1 MTWTANPFFTPMR
14 KRVTAMSKVK
24 ICLDAGHIG
33 STYNQSPVVKTYYE
47 STMAWKLHLKL
58 KAALEQRGF
67 EVVTT
72 RAAIDTPMD
81 VYARGAAARGCDVF
95 PSLHSNACDT
105 ESVDYPV
112 VYRAYDNQNN
122 ADTLARAIALAIGQ
136 LMGTRQQGRTA
147 TRRNNAGGEY
157 YGVLRGA
164 RAAGVPVYLLVEHSF
179 HTNTAAAKWLSVD
192 ENLDRLA
199 EAEADLLAG
208 YFNVQTAPEIR
219 TSIMGTA
226 QATAQQ
232 MALFCRSRNPAPQI
246 TGCSLEALAQM
257 YLIEGATEGVRGDV
271 AFAQSLHETGFFRF
285 GGIVQ
290 PGQNNFAGIG
300 ALNGNTTGQAA
311 TFPNALTGVRAQI
324 QHLKAYAS
332 TEPLK
337 NPCVDPRF
345 GLVTR
350 GSAPYVEWLGAADNP
365 SGAGWAYP
373 GKGYGASVLTLLSQ
387 LIAQTVPQPK
397 PPQSPAI
404 PDWQRS
410 GLQTLTEAGVIN
422 SPDYWETRLSQNV
435 TIGELFGILGNLFT
449 EVPG

>member
-1 MTWTANPFFTPMR
+1 MTWTANPFFTPMG

-95 PSLHSNACDT
+95 LSLHSNACDT

-112 VYRAYDNQNN
+112 VYRAYDNLND
-122 ADTLARAIALAIGQ
+122 ADTLARALALSIGQ

-147 TRRNNAGGEY
+147 TRRNNTGGEY

-192 ENLDRLA
+192 ENLNRLA

-208 YFNVQTAPEIR
+208 YFNVQTVPEIR

-257 YLIEGATEGVRGDV
+257 YLIEGAAEGVRGDV

-300 ALNGNTTGQAA
+300 ALNGNAAGQAA

-422 SPDYWETRLSQNV
+422 SPDYWEARFLQNV
-435 TIGELFGILGNLFT
+435 TVGELFGILGNLFT

>member
-1 MTWTANPFFTPMR
+1 MTWTANPFFTPTR
-14 KRVTAMSKVK
+14 KQVTAMSKVK

-47 STMAWKLHLKL
+47 STMVWKLHLKL
-58 KAALEQRGF
+58 KAILEQRGF

-95 PSLHSNACDT
+95 LSLHSNACDT
-105 ESVDYPV
+105 ENIDYPV

-122 ADTLARAIALAIGQ
+122 ADTLARALALSIGQ

-147 TRRNNAGGEY
+147 TRRNNTGGEY

-208 YFNVQTAPEIR
+208 YFNVQTVPEIR

-422 SPDYWETRLSQNV
+422 SPDYWEARLSQNV

>member
-1 MTWTANPFFTPMR
+1 M
-14 KRVTAMSKVK
+14 TAMSKVK

-47 STMAWKLHLKL
+47 SSMVWKLHLKL

-81 VYARGAAARGCDVF
+81 VYARGAAAKGCDVF
-95 PSLHSNACDT
+95 LSLHSNACDT

-122 ADTLARAIALAIGQ
+122 ADTLARALALAIGQ

-208 YFNVQTAPEIR
+208 YFNV
-219 TSIMGTA
+219 
-226 QATAQQ
+226 
-232 MALFCRSRNPAPQI
+232 
-246 TGCSLEALAQM
+246 
-257 YLIEGATEGVRGDV
+257 
-271 AFAQSLHETGFFRF
+271 
-285 GGIVQ
+285 
-290 PGQNNFAGIG
+290 
-300 ALNGNTTGQAA
+300 
-311 TFPNALTGVRAQI
+311 
-324 QHLKAYAS
+324 
-332 TEPLK
+332 
-337 NPCVDPRF
+337 
-345 GLVTR
+345 
-350 GSAPYVEWLGAADNP
+350 
-365 SGAGWAYP
+365 
-373 GKGYGASVLTLLSQ
+373 
-387 LIAQTVPQPK
+387 
-397 PPQSPAI
+397 
-404 PDWQRS
+404 
-410 GLQTLTEAGVIN
+410 
-422 SPDYWETRLSQNV
+422 
-435 TIGELFGILGNLFT
+435 
-449 EVPG
+449 

>member
-95 PSLHSNACDT
+95 LSLHSNACDT

-122 ADTLARAIALAIGQ
+122 ADTLARALALSIGQ

-147 TRRNNAGGEY
+147 TRRNNTGGEY

-192 ENLDRLA
+192 ENLNRLA

-208 YFNVQTAPEIR
+208 YFNVQTVPEIR

-300 ALNGNTTGQAA
+300 ALNGNTAGQAA

>member
-1 MTWTANPFFTPMR
+1 MTWTANPFFTPTR
-14 KRVTAMSKVK
+14 KQVTAMSKVK

-95 PSLHSNACDT
+95 LSLHSNACDT

-112 VYRAYDNQNN
+112 VYRAYDNLND
-122 ADTLARAIALAIGQ
+122 ADTLARALALSIGQ

-147 TRRNNAGGEY
+147 TRRNNTGGEY

-192 ENLDRLA
+192 ENLNRLA

-208 YFNVQTAPEIR
+208 YFNVQTVPEIR

-257 YLIEGATEGVRGDV
+257 YLIEGAAEGVRGDV

-300 ALNGNTTGQAA
+300 ALNGNAAGQAA

-422 SPDYWETRLSQNV
+422 SPDYWEARLSQNV

-449 EVPG
+449 EVRG

>member
-1 MTWTANPFFTPMR
+1 
-14 KRVTAMSKVK
+14 
-24 ICLDAGHIG
+24 
-33 STYNQSPVVKTYYE
+33 
-47 STMAWKLHLKL
+47 
-58 KAALEQRGF
+58 
-67 EVVTT
+67 
-72 RAAIDTPMD
+72 
-81 VYARGAAARGCDVF
+81 
-95 PSLHSNACDT
+95 
-105 ESVDYPV
+105 
-112 VYRAYDNQNN
+112 
-122 ADTLARAIALAIGQ
+122 
-136 LMGTRQQGRTA
+136 
-147 TRRNNAGGEY
+147 
-157 YGVLRGA
+157 
-164 RAAGVPVYLLVEHSF
+164 
-179 HTNTAAAKWLSVD
+179 
-192 ENLDRLA
+192 
-199 EAEADLLAG
+199 
-208 YFNVQTAPEIR
+208 
-219 TSIMGTA
+219 MGTA

-300 ALNGNTTGQAA
+300 ALNGNVAGQAA

-332 TEPLK
+332 AEPLK

-345 GLVTR
+345 ELVTR

-397 PPQSPAI
+397 PPQSPAV

-422 SPDYWETRLSQNV
+422 SPDYWEARFLQNV
-435 TIGELFGILGNLFT
+435 TVGELFGILGNLFT
-449 EVPG
+449 EVPS

>member
-1 MTWTANPFFTPMR
+1 M
-14 KRVTAMSKVK
+14 TAMSKVK

-47 STMAWKLHLKL
+47 STMVWKLHLKL
-58 KAALEQRGF
+58 KAILEQRGF

-72 RAAIDTPMD
+72 REAIDTPMD

-95 PSLHSNACDT
+95 LSLHSNACDT

-136 LMGTRQQGRTA
+136 LMRTRQQGRTA

-192 ENLDRLA
+192 ENLNRLA

-208 YFNVQTAPEIR
+208 YFNVQTVPEIR

-232 MALFCRSRNPAPQI
+232 MALFCRSRNSAPQI
-246 TGCSLEALAQM
+246 AGCSLEALAQM
-257 YLIEGATEGVRGDV
+257 YLIEGATEDVRGDV

-300 ALNGNTTGQAA
+300 ALNGNAAGQAA

-422 SPDYWETRLSQNV
+422 SPDYWEARLLQNV
-435 TIGELFGILGNLFT
+435 TVGELFGILGNLFT

>member
-95 PSLHSNACDT
+95 LSLHSNACDT

-422 SPDYWETRLSQNV
+422 SPDYWEARLSQNV

>member
-1 MTWTANPFFTPMR
+1 MTT
-14 KRVTAMSKVK
+14 MSKVK

-47 STMAWKLHLKL
+47 SSMVWKLHLKL

-81 VYARGAAARGCDVF
+81 VYARGAAAKGCDVF
-95 PSLHSNACDT
+95 LSLHSNACDT
-105 ESVDYPV
+105 ENIDYPV

-122 ADTLARAIALAIGQ
+122 ADTLARALALAIGQ

-208 YFNVQTAPEIR
+208 YFNVQTVPEIR

-422 SPDYWETRLSQNV
+422 SPDYWEARFLQNV
-435 TIGELFGILGNLFT
+435 TVGELFGILGNLFT

>member
-1 MTWTANPFFTPMR
+1 MTWTANPFFTPTR
-14 KRVTAMSKVK
+14 KQVTAMSKVK

-72 RAAIDTPMD
+72 REAIDTPMD

-95 PSLHSNACDT
+95 LSLHSNACDT

-112 VYRAYDNQNN
+112 VYRAYDNLND
-122 ADTLARAIALAIGQ
+122 ADTLARALALSIGQ
-136 LMGTRQQGRTA
+136 LMRTRQQGRTA
-147 TRRNNAGGEY
+147 TRRNNTGGEY

-300 ALNGNTTGQAA
+300 ALNGNTAGQAA

-422 SPDYWETRLSQNV
+422 SPDYWEARLSQNV

-449 EVPG
+449 EVRG

>member
-95 PSLHSNACDT
+95 LSLHSNACDT

-112 VYRAYDNQNN
+112 VYRAYDNLND
-122 ADTLARAIALAIGQ
+122 ADTLARALALSIGQ
-136 LMGTRQQGRTA
+136 LMRTRQQGRTA
-147 TRRNNAGGEY
+147 TRRNNTGGEY

-192 ENLDRLA
+192 KNLDRLA

-208 YFNVQTAPEIR
+208 YFNVQTVPEIR

-422 SPDYWETRLSQNV
+422 SPDYWEARFLQNV
-435 TIGELFGILGNLFT
+435 TVGELFGILGNLFT

>member
-95 PSLHSNACDT
+95 LSLHSNACDT

-192 ENLDRLA
+192 ENLNRLA

-208 YFNVQTAPEIR
+208 YFNVQTVPEIR

-257 YLIEGATEGVRGDV
+257 YLIEGAAEGVRGDV

-300 ALNGNTTGQAA
+300 ALNGNAAGQAA

-422 SPDYWETRLSQNV
+422 SPDYWEARLSQNV

>member
-72 RAAIDTPMD
+72 REAIDTPMD

-95 PSLHSNACDT
+95 LSLHSNACDT

-112 VYRAYDNQNN
+112 VYRAYDNLND
-122 ADTLARAIALAIGQ
+122 ADTLARALALSIGQ
-136 LMGTRQQGRTA
+136 LMRTRQQGRTA
-147 TRRNNAGGEY
+147 TRRNNTGGEY

-208 YFNVQTAPEIR
+208 YFNVQTVPEIR

>member
-95 PSLHSNACDT
+95 LSLHSNACDT

-422 SPDYWETRLSQNV
+422 SPDYWEARFLQNV
-435 TIGELFGILGNLFT
+435 TVGELFGILGNLFT

>member
-47 STMAWKLHLKL
+47 STMVWKLHLKL
-58 KAALEQRGF
+58 KTALEQRGF

-81 VYARGAAARGCDVF
+81 VYARGAAAKDCDVF
-95 PSLHSNACDT
+95 LSLHSNACDT

-122 ADTLARAIALAIGQ
+122 ADTLARALALSIGQ

-147 TRRNNAGGEY
+147 TRRNNTGGEY

-164 RAAGVPVYLLVEHSF
+164 RAAGVPIYLLVEHSF
-179 HTNTAAAKWLSVD
+179 HTNTAAAKWLSID

-208 YFNVQTAPEIR
+208 YFNVQTVPEIR

-300 ALNGNTTGQAA
+300 ALNGNTVGQAA

-365 SGAGWAYP
+365 GGAGWAYP

-422 SPDYWETRLSQNV
+422 SPDYWEARLLQNV
-435 TIGELFGILGNLFT
+435 TVGELFGILGNLFT

>member
-1 MTWTANPFFTPMR
+1 MTWTANLFFTPTR

-47 STMAWKLHLKL
+47 SSMVWKLHLKL

-95 PSLHSNACDT
+95 LSLHSNACDT

-112 VYRAYDNQNN
+112 VYRAYDNQND
-122 ADTLARAIALAIGQ
+122 ADTLARTLALAIGQ

-147 TRRNNAGGEY
+147 TRRNNTGGEY

-164 RAAGVPVYLLVEHSF
+164 RAAGVPIYLLVEHSF
-179 HTNTAAAKWLSVD
+179 HTNTAAAKWLYVD

-199 EAEADLLAG
+199 EAEANLLAD
-208 YFNVQTAPEIR
+208 YFNVQTVPEIR
-219 TSIMGTA
+219 TPIMGTA

-271 AFAQSLHETGFFRF
+271 ACAQSLHETGFFRF

-300 ALNGNTTGQAA
+300 ALNGNTAGQAA

-350 GSAPYVEWLGAADNP
+350 GSAPYVN
-365 SGAGWAYP
+365 GWAQKIIRAVQAGP
-373 GKGYGASVLTLLSQ
+373 IPAKV
-387 LIAQTVPQPK
+387 TVQ
-397 PPQSPAI
+397 AC
-404 PDWQRS
+404 
-410 GLQTLTEAGVIN
+410 
-422 SPDYWETRLSQNV
+422 
-435 TIGELFGILGNLFT
+435 
-449 EVPG
+449 

>member
-95 PSLHSNACDT
+95 LSLHSNACDT

-164 RAAGVPVYLLVEHSF
+164 RAAGVPVYLLVEYSF

-192 ENLDRLA
+192 ENLNRLA

-208 YFNVQTAPEIR
+208 YFNVQTVPEIR

-300 ALNGNTTGQAA
+300 ALNGNTAGQAA
-311 TFPNALTGVRAQI
+311 TFPNTLTGVRAQI

-332 TEPLK
+332 TELLK

-422 SPDYWETRLSQNV
+422 SPDYWEARLLQNV
-435 TIGELFGILGNLFT
+435 TVGELFGILGNLFT

>member
-1 MTWTANPFFTPMR
+1 
-14 KRVTAMSKVK
+14 
-24 ICLDAGHIG
+24 
-33 STYNQSPVVKTYYE
+33 
-47 STMAWKLHLKL
+47 
-58 KAALEQRGF
+58 
-67 EVVTT
+67 
-72 RAAIDTPMD
+72 
-81 VYARGAAARGCDVF
+81 
-95 PSLHSNACDT
+95 
-105 ESVDYPV
+105 
-112 VYRAYDNQNN
+112 
-122 ADTLARAIALAIGQ
+122 
-136 LMGTRQQGRTA
+136 MGTRQQGRTA
-147 TRRNNAGGEY
+147 TRRNNTGGEY

-192 ENLDRLA
+192 ENLNRLA

-232 MALFCRSRNPAPQI
+232 MALFCRSRNPAPQL

-257 YLIEGATEGVRGDV
+257 YLIEGAAEGVRGDV

>member
-1 MTWTANPFFTPMR
+1 MR
-14 KRVTAMSKVK
+14 KVK

-47 STMAWKLHLKL
+47 SAMVWKLHLKL

-67 EVVTT
+67 EVTTT

-81 VYARGAAARGCDVF
+81 VYARGTAAKGCDVF
-95 PSLHSNACDT
+95 LSLHSNACDT
-105 ESVDYPV
+105 ENVDYPV
-112 VYRAYDNQNN
+112 VYRAYDNLND
-122 ADTLARAIALAIGQ
+122 ADTLARALALSIGQ

-147 TRRNNAGGEY
+147 TRRNNTGGEY
-157 YGVLRGA
+157 YGVLRSA
-164 RAAGVPVYLLVEHSF
+164 RAAGVPIYLLVEHSF
-179 HTNTAAAKWLSVD
+179 HTNTAATKWLSID
-192 ENLDRLA
+192 ENLGRLA
-199 EAEADLLAG
+199 EAGADLLAG
-208 YFNVQTAPEIR
+208 YFNVQTVPEIR
-219 TSIMGTA
+219 TPIMGTA

-232 MALFCRSRNPAPQI
+232 MALFCRSRNSAPQI
-246 TGCSLEALAQM
+246 AGCSLEALAQM
-257 YLIEGATEGVRGDV
+257 YLIEGAAEGVRGDV

-300 ALNGNTTGQAA
+300 ALNGNTSGQAA

-332 TEPLK
+332 AEPLK

-345 GLVTR
+345 ELVTR

-397 PPQSPAI
+397 PPQSPAV

-422 SPDYWETRLSQNV
+422 SPDYWEARLSQNV
-435 TIGELFGILGNLFT
+435 TVGELFGILGNLFT
-449 EVPG
+449 EVLG

>member
-95 PSLHSNACDT
+95 LSLHSNACDT

-179 HTNTAAAKWLSVD
+179 HTNTAATKWLSID

>member
-1 MTWTANPFFTPMR
+1 MTWTANPFFTPTR
-14 KRVTAMSKVK
+14 KQVTAMSKVK

-72 RAAIDTPMD
+72 REAIDTPMD

-95 PSLHSNACDT
+95 LSLHSNACDT

-122 ADTLARAIALAIGQ
+122 ADTLARALALSIGQ

-147 TRRNNAGGEY
+147 TRRNNTGGEY

-164 RAAGVPVYLLVEHSF
+164 RAAGVPIYLLVEHSF
-179 HTNTAAAKWLSVD
+179 HTNTAAAKWLSID

-208 YFNVQTAPEIR
+208 YFNVQTVPEIR

-300 ALNGNTTGQAA
+300 ALNGNTVGQAA

-422 SPDYWETRLSQNV
+422 SPDYWEARLSQNV

-449 EVPG
+449 EVRG

>member
-95 PSLHSNACDT
+95 LSLHSNACDT

-192 ENLDRLA
+192 ENLNRLA

-208 YFNVQTAPEIR
+208 YFNVQTVPEIR

>member
-1 MTWTANPFFTPMR
+1 
-14 KRVTAMSKVK
+14 
-24 ICLDAGHIG
+24 
-33 STYNQSPVVKTYYE
+33 
-47 STMAWKLHLKL
+47 
-58 KAALEQRGF
+58 
-67 EVVTT
+67 
-72 RAAIDTPMD
+72 MD

-95 PSLHSNACDT
+95 LSLHSNACDT

-112 VYRAYDNQNN
+112 VYRAYDNLND
-122 ADTLARAIALAIGQ
+122 ADTLARALALSIGQ
-136 LMGTRQQGRTA
+136 LMRTRQQGRTA
-147 TRRNNAGGEY
+147 TRRNNTGGEY

-192 ENLDRLA
+192 ENLNRLA

-208 YFNVQTAPEIR
+208 YFNVQTVPEIR

-300 ALNGNTTGQAA
+300 ALNGNTAGQAA
-311 TFPNALTGVRAQI
+311 TFPNTLTGVRAQI

-422 SPDYWETRLSQNV
+422 SPDYWEARFLQNV
-435 TIGELFGILGNLFT
+435 TVGELFGILGNLFT

>member
-1 MTWTANPFFTPMR
+1 MLFR
-14 KRVTAMSKVK
+14 S
-24 ICLDAGHIG
+24 G

-47 STMAWKLHLKL
+47 STMVWKLHLKL

-95 PSLHSNACDT
+95 LSLHSNACDT

-112 VYRAYDNQNN
+112 VYRAYDNQND

-285 GGIVQ
+285 GGIIQ

-350 GSAPYVEWLGAADNP
+350 GSAPYAEWLGAADNP

-397 PPQSPAI
+397 PPQSPAV

-422 SPDYWETRLSQNV
+422 SPDYWEARLSQNV

>member
-95 PSLHSNACDT
+95 LSLHSNACDT

-147 TRRNNAGGEY
+147 TRRNNTGGEY